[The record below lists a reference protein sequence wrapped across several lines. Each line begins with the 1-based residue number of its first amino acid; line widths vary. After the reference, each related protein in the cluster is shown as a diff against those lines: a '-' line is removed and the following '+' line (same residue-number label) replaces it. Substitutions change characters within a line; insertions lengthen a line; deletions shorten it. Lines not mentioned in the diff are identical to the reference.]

1 MAYEL
6 EDIARNLKAARL
18 AKGLSQ
24 RALSAKTGLT
34 QAHISKIENAIIDVQ
49 LSSLIELSR
58 ALDLELTLVPAKA
71 IPAVRG
77 IAHLVETGEA
87 MKPAAWVGDAMK
99 GLPRLG
105 AVIEQWT
112 LSQPR
117 PAYSLNDV
125 DDD

>member
-1 MAYEL
+1 MTYEL

-24 RALSAKTGLT
+24 RALSAKTGFT

-58 ALDLELTLVPAKA
+58 ALDLELTLIPANA
-71 IPAVRG
+71 VPAVRG
-77 IAHLVETGEA
+77 IVHQTEPNESMLR
-87 MKPAAWVGDAMK
+87 VGDLVRS
-99 GLPRLG
+99 LPRIG
-105 AVIEQWT
+105 AVIEQWGP
-112 LSQPR
+112 SRQR
-117 PAYSLNDV
+117 PAYSLNDI